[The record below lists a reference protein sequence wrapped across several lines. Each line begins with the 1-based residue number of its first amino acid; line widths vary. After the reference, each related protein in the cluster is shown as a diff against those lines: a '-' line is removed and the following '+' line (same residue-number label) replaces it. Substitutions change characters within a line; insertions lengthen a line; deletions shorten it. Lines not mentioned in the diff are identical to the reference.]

1 MMLGLFSF
9 ELYVG
14 TKEMCE
20 QIADKLKANSIEYK
34 MKSDGQQRR
43 NSFTPINSSYGALGV
58 RNDSYRQNESKKD
71 ICHLYVKK
79 EDKDQSIAI
88 MNTR

>member
-1 MMLGLFSF
+1 MLGLFSF

-34 MKSDGQQRR
+34 MKSDSEKRR
-43 NSFTPINSSYGALGV
+43 NSFTPINSSYGSLGI
-58 RNDSYRQNESKKD
+58 RNDSYRQAESKID

-79 EDKDQSIAI
+79 EDKDQAIAI
-88 MNTR
+88 MNTK

>member
-14 TKEMCE
+14 TEEMCE

-34 MKSDGQQRR
+34 IKSDGQQRR
-43 NSFTPINSSYGALGV
+43 NSFTPIN
-58 RNDSYRQNESKKD
+58 
-71 ICHLYVKK
+71 
-79 EDKDQSIAI
+79 
-88 MNTR
+88 